1 MNTPFTSA
9 TFSSVWQKHFSRE
22 RSLTTEQLFSGLL
35 FVKQRGLPLYTNMGS
50 TQTKGIFYELREVEP
65 VDFSNKVFRIFDVPS
80 YFQVNT
86 KTQNLNRLGLYK
98 VKQYPGFLIDLT
110 GYNDLNAYMQA
121 SFSKSSRYKLNKY
134 KKRLEQAFDV
144 RYEMY
149 FGNLEKELYD
159 TIFTRFKELLEKRF
173 DEKQER
179 NNNLDPDEWAFY
191 YEVAYPMILEKKA
204 GLFVVYQGDTPVAIT
219 LNYLSDIVLFD
230 AITVFDIDYSKFHL
244 GSVSVM
250 GLIEWCLENS
260 ITTLDF
266 SKGYFEYKK
275 RWASRQYDFEYHIY
289 FDKGS
294 AGSRLLAFALKQ
306 FYRFK
311 DYLRRN
317 QVNLLFHKIAYR
329 VQKAKIPQAALPKF
343 EFSKTES
350 NYPEERLKYIDLSL
364 PENAFLKPVL
374 FEYLYLYTAHID
386 EVQLFKIL
394 DEPNACLISG
404 PMESVIAK
412 VDGSKIKV
420 QCLF

>member
-1 MNTPFTSA
+1 
-9 TFSSVWQKHFSRE
+9 
-22 RSLTTEQLFSGLL
+22 
-35 FVKQRGLPLYTNMGS
+35 
-50 TQTKGIFYELREVEP
+50 
-65 VDFSNKVFRIFDVPS
+65 
-80 YFQVNT
+80 
-86 KTQNLNRLGLYK
+86 
-98 VKQYPGFLIDLT
+98 
-110 GYNDLNAYMQA
+110 
-121 SFSKSSRYKLNKY
+121 
-134 KKRLEQAFDV
+134 
-144 RYEMY
+144 MY